1 MAGWRDI
8 TRVDYDD
15 GALHKRQGIDP
26 SGAVTYRPL
35 RDWWSGSAA
44 GSCGLHRPQGH
55 PSPEEGKKKDV
66 RCVTTTRTR
75 GNYYYF
81 FTSKFPSIDARC
93 WAKKETEIIRLF
105 WYNGVKKKTDTARLS
120 SNRRASK
127 RWAWLAITS
136 AVLSLI

>member
-8 TRVDYDD
+8 TRVDYDGG

-26 SGAVTYRPL
+26 FWRSYISTTKRLVERI
-35 RDWWSGSAA
+35 
-44 GSCGLHRPQGH
+44 GSCCGLKRPQGH

-81 FTSKFPSIDARC
+81 Y
-93 WAKKETEIIRLF
+93 E
-105 WYNGVKKKTDTARLS
+105 
-120 SNRRASK
+120 
-127 RWAWLAITS
+127 
-136 AVLSLI
+136 